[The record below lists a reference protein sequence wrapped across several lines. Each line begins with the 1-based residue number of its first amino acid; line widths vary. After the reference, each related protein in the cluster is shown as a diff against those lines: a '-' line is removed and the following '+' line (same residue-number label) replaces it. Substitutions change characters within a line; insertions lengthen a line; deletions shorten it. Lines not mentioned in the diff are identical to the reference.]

1 MISKLVLEGRLLR
14 KEEWHCSCGRIM
26 EGRKSGA
33 MFRHAFP
40 VQFLSGIMRGDAS
53 TTSID
58 KTQKFSF
65 ERETKLEM
73 KCIKEARDG
82 HDGTGLSV
90 TLHCV

>member
-1 MISKLVLEGRLLR
+1 
-14 KEEWHCSCGRIM
+14 M